1 MRGSISVGSCVTKDY
16 TLHTRSLRNT
26 AGRRAAQCEEMR
38 RVAEGKKM
46 VADMTETAAA
56 GPGSGAGVART
67 SGAGMSHSRRCE
79 VRDYLVLVF
88 ALAQL
93 FLPTIIVTQ
102 NYFVSKKYFVSKNIL

>member
-56 GPGSGAGVART
+56 GPGGGAGVART

-79 VRDYLVLVF
+79 VRDYLVLV
-88 ALAQL
+88 LAMRCFFFHL
-93 FLPTIIVTQ
+93 YSSP
-102 NYFVSKKYFVSKNIL
+102 KNIWSQKNNM

>member
-56 GPGSGAGVART
+56 GPGGAAGVART

-79 VRDYLVLVF
+79 VRDYLVLV
-88 ALAQL
+88 LAMRCFFFHL
-93 FLPTIIVTQ
+93 YSSP
-102 NYFVSKKYFVSKNIL
+102 KNIWSQKNIM

>member
-56 GPGSGAGVART
+56 GPGGGAGVART

-79 VRDYLVLVF
+79 VRDWSQYWSRKIFGL
-88 ALAQL
+88 
-93 FLPTIIVTQ
+93 
-102 NYFVSKKYFVSKNIL
+102 

>member
-56 GPGSGAGVART
+56 GPGGGAGVART

-79 VRDYLVLVF
+79 VRDYLVF
-88 ALAQL
+88 SSNNIRH
-93 FLPTIIVTQ
+93 P
-102 NYFVSKKYFVSKNIL
+102 KKYFVAGSGAERQQQRDQR

>member
-79 VRDYLVLVF
+79 VIICCVVAVF
-88 ALAQL
+88 SSVNIRHQKIFA
-93 FLPTIIVTQ
+93 FI
-102 NYFVSKKYFVSKNIL
+102 KKYFVAGSGAER

>member
-56 GPGSGAGVART
+56 GPGGGAGVART

-79 VRDYLVLVF
+79 VRDYLVLVL
-88 ALAQL
+88 ALRSFFFHL
-93 FLPTIIVTQ
+93 YSSP
-102 NYFVSKKYFVSKNIL
+102 KNIWSQKNIM

>member
-56 GPGSGAGVART
+56 GPGGGAGVART

-79 VRDYLVLVF
+79 VRDYLVF
-88 ALAQL
+88 SSNNIRHPKL
-93 FLPTIIVTQ
+93 FGLQ
-102 NYFVSKKYFVSKNIL
+102 

>member
-56 GPGSGAGVART
+56 GPGGGAGVART

-79 VRDYLVLVF
+79 VREHLVLVL
-88 ALAQL
+88 ALAQF
-93 FLPTIIVTQ
+93 FLPTIFVTQ
-102 NYFVSKKYFVSKNIL
+102 NYLVLKKIL